1 MFLKRMKIIFIAIGL
16 SLFFTA
22 CSDDVEQTQNNE
34 SNEEVTYTVERC
46 VYTDEFMSASSEIG
60 LDVSKIKNLEFQG
73 DWVGGSFYN
82 FSYELNNG
90 EIYCSV
96 DNELDSINFSDVK
109 VYSKGYEFLS
119 LNDYLV
125 NTQISDELTTITRSK
140 VEDKLNNPDTANFIS
155 FGYAHWGI
163 YYGVSG
169 SVEAQNAFGVK
180 KELKFNL
187 IYNIE
192 DNNSLVYFVL
202 DNESIFGSMP
212 DINPSRLSLD
222 NSGNEVNNS
231 EGSFVIEDGVLGEFG
246 QKVTLD
252 GDSYIW
258 FYIPSGTYEV
268 SCEVNFCKVY
278 LDGNDTYKNSDG
290 YTETKNITTLQF
302 TKDSGPQSLEIPS
315 NSHIEVTIA
324 AKLKFV
330 KK

>member
-1 MFLKRMKIIFIAIGL
+1 MFVKKRKKIFFVVIGF
-16 SLFFTA
+16 SLLFSA
-22 CSDDVEQTQNNE
+22 CSNDVEQLQDGE
-34 SNEEVTYTVERC
+34 LDEVVYSVERC
-46 VYTDEFMSASSEIG
+46 VYTDEFMIAASEIG
-60 LDVSKIKNLEFQG
+60 LDVSMIKNLEFQG

-82 FSYELNNG
+82 FSYELNKG

-109 VYSKGYEFLS
+109 IYSKGYDSLS

-125 NTQISDELTTITRSK
+125 NTQISDELTIITRST
-140 VEDKLNNPDTANFIS
+140 VEGKLNNPDTAKFIS

-169 SVEAQNAFGVK
+169 TVEAQNAFGVT

-187 IYNIE
+187 IYNVE
-192 DNNSLVYFVL
+192 ENNSLKYFVL
-202 DNESIFGSMP
+202 DNESIYGTMP
-212 DINPSRLSLD
+212 DINPSRLSL
-222 NSGNEVNNS
+222 NNS
-231 EGSFVIEDGVLGEFG
+231 DNEPNGSEDGFDIEDGVLGEFG

-258 FYIPSGTYEV
+258 FYIPIGTYEV

-290 YTETKNITTLQF
+290 YTETKNIATLQL
-302 TKDSGPQSLEIPS
+302 TKDSEPQSLEVPN
-315 NSHIEVTIA
+315 NSHIEVTMA